1 MEGKQ
6 RLYCALGQLI
16 YCVAL
21 ADNVIQEEEEI
32 DKVHSLIEKLS
43 EEVISNFD
51 IAEIVLLLERRQKVS
66 TENAYRS
73 ALEEI
78 KLCKHY
84 FDQQL
89 KVDYL
94 YILNGVAEE
103 FNGIEDDEESL
114 IARIKDDIQ
123 QILIKS
129 AR

>member
-21 ADNVIQEEEEI
+21 ADSVMQEEEI

-43 EEVISNFD
+43 EDVSSNFD
-51 IAEIVLLLERRQKVS
+51 IAEIVLLLQRRQKVS

-89 KVDYL
+89 KDDYL
-94 YILNGVAEE
+94 YILNGVAEA

-123 QILIKS
+123 QILLKS
-129 AR
+129 SR